1 MNFNA
6 EWLEPDGRG
15 GFASGT
21 VGGARTRRYHA
32 LLLPAT
38 RPPVA
43 RMVLVN
49 DVEVYLQTPAGR
61 FPLSTQRYGGGV
73 NAPDVLAPD
82 GRPFLTDFRLD
93 PWPKWTFQ
101 FPDGTRLEQE
111 IFVHQTTG
119 LTALAWKLLDP
130 PADPSAYKL
139 ELRPFFSGRDYH
151 ALHHENP
158 AFRFDPVSSEP
169 GGSGALWQPY
179 DGLPGVRV
187 WSSGTYQHTPS
198 WYRRFLYTEE
208 RARGLDDTED
218 LAVPGVFTCDLGQ
231 DGTAAMLLGAVETN
245 PAGRPAP
252 TPPLPPG
259 INAAKLVPALR
270 DDEQRRR
277 SVQLTPL
284 HRAGDAYLVRGGRGT
299 TILAGYPWFTDW
311 GRDTFISL
319 RGLCLAAGR
328 FTEARDLLL
337 QWSNSVSEG
346 MLPNRFPDGGEA
358 PEYNTVDAALWFV
371 VAAHDYLHFALK
383 PDESRGL
390 ERWSRDQQSL
400 LATCESILTGYAAGT
415 RYGIRLDDEDGLLF
429 AGEPGGTT
437 ALTWMDARVDN
448 RPVTPRV
455 GKPVE
460 IQALW
465 LNALCL
471 MSPNSE
477 RWRLLYEKGRV
488 SFTTKFWHEERGCL
502 YDVVDVNGQP
512 GARDGSLR
520 PNQVFAV
527 GGLPLVLLPPA
538 QARRMLDTVEA
549 HLLTPLGLRTLA
561 PTDAGYRPRY
571 EGNPAQ
577 RDSAYHQGTA
587 WPWLL
592 GPFVEAVVRLNGDTK
607 AARAD
612 ARSKYLDPLLALLP
626 NSAGLNHLP
635 EIADAEA
642 PHAPKGCPFQA
653 WSMGELTRLA
663 LSVLK

>member
-1 MNFNA
+1 MNFDA
-6 EWLEPDGRG
+6 EWLEADGRG

-21 VGGARTRRYHA
+21 VGGTRTRRYHA

-43 RMVLVN
+43 RLVLVN
-49 DVEVYLQTPAGR
+49 DVEVYLQTPGGR
-61 FPLSTQRYGGGV
+61 FALSTQRYQGGDGGQ
-73 NAPDVLAPD
+73 DVLAPC
-82 GRPFLTDFRLD
+82 GRDFLVGFRLD
-93 PWPKWTFQ
+93 PWPRWTFQ

-130 PADPSAYKL
+130 PGASAAYKL
-139 ELRPFFSGRDYH
+139 EMRPFFSGRDYH

-158 AFRFDPVSSEP
+158 AFAFEPVSREP
-169 GGSGALWQPY
+169 SGHGVLWQPY
-179 DGLPGVRV
+179 AGIPGVRV
-187 WSSGTYQHTPS
+187 WSSGAYQHAPS
-198 WYRRFLYTEE
+198 WYRHFLYTEE
-208 RARGLDDTED
+208 RARGLDCTED
-218 LAVPGVFTCDLGQ
+218 LAVPGVFTCDLGR
-231 DGTAAMLLGAVETN
+231 DGTAAMLLGVGENAT
-245 PAGRPAP
+245 AGRGA

-259 INAAKLVPALR
+259 MDAAKLVPALR

-277 SVQLTPL
+277 SVQRDPL
-284 HRAGDAYLVRGGRGT
+284 RRAGDAYLVRGGRGT

-311 GRDTFISL
+311 GRDTFISM

-328 FTEARDLLL
+328 FDEARDLLL
-337 QWSNSVSEG
+337 GWAGAVSEG

-358 PEYNTVDAALWFV
+358 PEYNTVDAALWFII
-371 VAAHDYLHFALK
+371 AAHDYLHLAPV
-383 PDESRGL
+383 PDEGRGL
-390 ERWSRDQQSL
+390 ERWSREQQTL
-400 LATCESILTGYAAGT
+400 LATCEAILTGYAAGT
-415 RYGIRLDDEDGLLF
+415 RYGIRVDEEDGLLF

-448 RPVTPRV
+448 RPITPRV

-465 LNALCL
+465 LNCLCL
-471 MSPNSE
+471 MAANSA

-488 SFTTKFWHEERGCL
+488 SFAAKFWCEERGCL
-502 YDVVDVNGQP
+502 YDVVDGNGEA
-512 GARDGSLR
+512 GARDSSLR

-538 QARRMLDTVEA
+538 QARRMIGTVEGA
-549 HLLTPLGLRTLA
+549 LLTPLGLRTLA
-561 PTDAGYRPRY
+561 PGDAGYCPRY
-571 EGNPAQ
+571 EGSPAQ
-577 RDSAYHQGTA
+577 RDSAYHQGTV

-592 GPFVEAVVRLNGDTK
+592 GAFVEAVVRVNGDDK

-612 ARSKYLDPLLALLP
+612 ARTKYLEPLLALLP
-626 NSAGLNHLP
+626 TSQGLNHLP

-642 PHAPKGCPFQA
+642 PHAAKGCPFQA

-663 LSVLK
+663 FGVLK

>member
-1 MNFNA
+1 MNFDA

-21 VGGARTRRYHA
+21 GGGARTRRYHA

-49 DVEVYLQTPAGR
+49 DVEAYLQTPAGR
-61 FPLSTQRYGGGV
+61 FPLSTQRYQGGDGQ
-73 NAPDVLAPD
+73 DVLAPD
-82 GRPFLTDFRLD
+82 ARPFLTDFHLD
-93 PWPKWTFQ
+93 PWPKWTFH
-101 FPDGTRLEQE
+101 FPDGTGLEQE

-119 LTALAWKLLDP
+119 LTALAWRLLDGS
-130 PADPSAYKL
+130 ADPASCQL

-158 AFRFDPVSSEP
+158 VFRFDPVSLEP
-169 GGSGALWQPY
+169 GGSGAAWQPY
-179 DGLPGVRV
+179 SGVPGVRI
-187 WSSGTYQHTPS
+187 WSSGTYRHAPG

-218 LAVPGVFTCDLGQ
+218 LAVPGVFTCGLGQ
-231 DGTAAMLLGAVETN
+231 DGTAALLLGMLDAT
-245 PAGRPAP
+245 PAGRAAS
-252 TPPLPPG
+252 PPLAPG
-259 INAAKLVPALR
+259 MNAARLVPALR

-277 SVQLTPL
+277 SIQLTPL
-284 HRAGDAYLVRGGRGT
+284 RRAGDAYLVRGGRGT

-328 FTEARDLLL
+328 FAEARDLLL

-358 PEYNTVDAALWFV
+358 PEYNTADAALWFI
-371 VAAHDYLHFALK
+371 VAAHDYLHLAPP
-383 PDESRGL
+383 PDEAHGL
-390 ERWSRDQQSL
+390 ERWSREQQML
-400 LATCESILTGYAAGT
+400 LGTCESILAGYAAGT
-415 RYGIRLDDEDGLLF
+415 RYGIRLDEEDGLLC

-437 ALTWMDARVDN
+437 ALTWMDARVDD
-448 RPVTPRV
+448 RPITPRV

-465 LNALCL
+465 LNCLCL
-471 MSPNSE
+471 MAANSP
-477 RWRLLYEKGRV
+477 RWRLLYERGRV
-488 SFTTKFWHEERGCL
+488 SFAAKFWYEERGCL
-502 YDVVDVNGQP
+502 YDVIDCDHAP
-512 GARDGSLR
+512 GTRDGSLR

-527 GGLPLVLLPPA
+527 GGLPLILLPPA

-549 HLLTPLGLRTLA
+549 ALLTPLGLRTLA
-561 PTDAGYRPRY
+561 PTDQGYCPRY
-571 EGNPAQ
+571 EGSPAQ
-577 RDSAYHQGTA
+577 RDSAYHQGTV

-592 GPFVEAVVRLNGDTK
+592 GPFVEAVVRVNGDTPDARA
-607 AARAD
+607 AARA
-612 ARSKYLDPLLALLP
+612 KYLDPLLALLP
-626 NSAGLNHLP
+626 KEAGLNHLP

-653 WSMGELTRLA
+653 WSMGELTRLT
-663 LSVLK
+663 LGVLK